1 MKKKPREELVLK
13 YGFIGCGNMGGAIAK
28 ALAKSTTDFAVTD
41 RSGRA
46 IALAAE
52 IPCGYLSTMEIVQQ
66 CDRIFLG
73 VKPHMMKD
81 VLAPLQTVLAE
92 RKPLLITMAAGL
104 TTAQIAEFAGCEIP
118 VIRIMPNT
126 PVAIGKGVIQ
136 YCCNDLV
143 SREMLG
149 DFLYDMRFS
158 GMLDCLE
165 ERLIDAG
172 SAISGSGPAYVY
184 LFIEALADGA
194 VACGIPRAK
203 ALEYA
208 AATVIGAGE
217 MVLATKEHP
226 GALKDAVCSPGGST
240 IAGIRALENHGFR
253 AAAME
258 AVIATC
264 NRNKEL
270 GK

>member
-1 MKKKPREELVLK
+1 MK

-28 ALAKSTTDFAVTD
+28 ALSQSTADILVTD

-46 IALAAE
+46 KALAAE
-52 IPCGYLSTMEIVQQ
+52 LGIAYGNAETIAQECG
-66 CDRIFLG
+66 RIFLA

-81 VLAPLQTVLAE
+81 VLAPLQTSLAKH
-92 RKPLLITMAAGL
+92 KPLLITMAAGL
-104 TTAQIAEFAGCEIP
+104 TISQIEAFAGCSLP

-126 PVAIGKGVIQ
+126 PTAIGRGVIQ
-136 YCCNDLV
+136 YCRNSLVADADL
-143 SREMLG
+143 SDWLA
-149 DFLYDMRFS
+149 DMAPC
-158 GMLDCLE
+158 GLLDELE
-165 ERLIDAG
+165 ERLIDAA
-172 SAISGSGPAYVY
+172 SALSGSGPAYMY
-184 LFIEALADGA
+184 LFLEALADGA

-208 AATVIGAGE
+208 AMTMAGSAE
-217 MVLATKEHP
+217 MYLKTKQHP

-240 IAGIRALENHGFR
+240 IAGVRALEQHAFR
-253 AAAME
+253 AAAMDC
-258 AVIATC
+258 VIATY

>member
-1 MKKKPREELVLK
+1 MK
-13 YGFIGCGNMGGAIAK
+13 YGFIGCGNMGGAIAR
-28 ALAKSTTDFAVTD
+28 ALAKATTDFAITD

-46 IALAAE
+46 IKLAAE
-52 IPCGYLSTMEIVQQ
+52 IPCGYLSTMEIAQQ

-81 VLAPLQTVLAE
+81 VLAPLQEVLAV

-104 TTAQIAEFAGCEIP
+104 EIRQIEEFAGCELP

-126 PVAIGKGVIQ
+126 PVAIGKGVTQ
-136 YCCNDLV
+136 YCHNDLV
-143 SREMLG
+143 DDAMLQ
-149 DFLYDMRFS
+149 DWLNDMRFC
-158 GMLDCLE
+158 GILDPLE

-184 LFIEALADGA
+184 MFIEALADGA
-194 VACGIPRAK
+194 VSCGIPRAK

-217 MVLATKEHP
+217 LVLASGQHP

-240 IAGIRALENHGFR
+240 ISGIRALENHGFR

-258 AVIATC
+258 AVIATYL
-264 NRNKEL
+264 RNKEL